1 MFLNNALAQKLFM
14 IYVSQDIADPK
25 TALDIVTSMSDSDLL
40 KNIKLYERPKLIK
53 KAYGGAVNSIEKA
66 LRYG

>member
-1 MFLNNALAQKLFM
+1 MFLNNSLAQKLFM
-14 IYVSQDIADPK
+14 IYVSQGIADPS
-25 TALDIVTSMSDSDLL
+25 TALNMVTSMSDSDLL
-40 KNIKLYERPKLIK
+40 KNIKLYEKPQLIK

>member
-1 MFLNNALAQKLFM
+1 M

-40 KNIKLYERPKLIK
+40 KNIKLYERPSLKS
-53 KAYGGAVNSIEKA
+53 YGGAVNSVEKA
-66 LRYG
+66 IRYG